1 MLDANLSVGPLFIQ
15 TSRKIPVQA
24 LTLILGV
31 GSSCRVYR
39 AVEIENGREVAV
51 KQMILEKQRSKQLT
65 LNEICALKH
74 LKSEKII
81 PLYGVYYSHC
91 DLEGKILESVMK

>member
-1 MLDANLSVGPLFIQ
+1 MLEENLSVSFILTPELVTVTVHLTLFI
-15 TSRKIPVQA
+15 
-24 LTLILGV
+24 GV

-39 AVEIENGREVAV
+39 AVEIENGREVAI

-91 DLEGKILESVMK
+91 DLEGKFLESVM

>member
-1 MLDANLSVGPLFIQ
+1 MTESDDDIICVDGPEKGELKDDEIQQYIELF
-15 TSRKIPVQA
+15 VDD
-24 LTLILGV
+24 
-31 GSSCRVYR
+31 
-39 AVEIENGREVAV
+39 EIENGREVAV

-91 DLEGKILESVMK
+91 DLEGKTLFM

>member
-1 MLDANLSVGPLFIQ
+1 MKPYGMVHTISCKHYHIFNLG
-15 TSRKIPVQA
+15 T
-24 LTLILGV
+24 

-91 DLEGKILESVMK
+91 DLEGKTLELFM